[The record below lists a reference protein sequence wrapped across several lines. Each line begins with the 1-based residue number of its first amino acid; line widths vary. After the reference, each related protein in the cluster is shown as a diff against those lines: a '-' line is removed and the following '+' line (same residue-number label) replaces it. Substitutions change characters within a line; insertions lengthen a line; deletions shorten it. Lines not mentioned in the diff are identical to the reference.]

1 MYMHMA
7 TQLSDP
13 RSSRVVVL
21 VSPSEKRRIAANA
34 EAADM
39 SMSDFMRTAAE
50 RYTEPTPA
58 EQALM
63 RDLLAQLELANARTE
78 TAMAD
83 LDAARTAAA
92 AFDEDGYRA
101 KVREEL
107 LGRTDIDWD
116 ALSAMLGGSKRQ

>member
-21 VSPSEKRRIAANA
+21 VSPAEKRRIAANA

-39 SMSDFMRTAAE
+39 SVSDFMRTAAE
-50 RYTEPTPA
+50 RYSEPTPS

-63 RDLLAQLELANARTE
+63 RDLLAQLETANARTE
-78 TAMAD
+78 TAMNE
-83 LDAARTAAA
+83 LEAARASAA
-92 AFDEDGYRA
+92 AFDEEAYRA

-107 LGRTDIDWD
+107 LARTDIDWN
-116 ALSAMLGGSKRQ
+116 ALSTMLAGGTRQ

>member
-21 VSPSEKRRIAANA
+21 VSPAEKRRIAANA

-39 SMSDFMRTAAE
+39 SVSDFMRTAAE
-50 RYTEPTPA
+50 RYSEPTPA

-63 RDLLAQLELANARTE
+63 GDLLAQLEAANARTDA
-78 TAMAD
+78 AMAA
-83 LDAARTAAA
+83 LEAARAAA
-92 AFDEDGYRA
+92 EAFDEQACRA
-101 KVREEL
+101 KIREEL
-107 LGRTDIDWD
+107 LARTDIDWN
-116 ALSAMLGGSKRQ
+116 ALSAAFVGSTPQ

>member
-78 TAMAD
+78 TAMAQ
-83 LDAARTAAA
+83 LEGSRTAAA
-92 AFDEDGYRA
+92 AFDEDAYRA

-107 LGRTDIDWD
+107 LARTDIDWD
-116 ALSAMLGGSKRQ
+116 ALSAMLGGSKPQ

>member
-39 SMSDFMRTAAE
+39 SVSDFMRTAAE
-50 RYTEPTPA
+50 RYSEPSPA

-63 RDLLAQLELANARTE
+63 RDLLAQLEVANARTE
-78 TAMAD
+78 KAMTE

-92 AFDEDGYRA
+92 AFDEEAYRT

-107 LGRTDIDWD
+107 LARTDVDWD
-116 ALSAMLGGSKRQ
+116 ALSTLLAVGTRQ

>member
-39 SMSDFMRTAAE
+39 SVSDFMRTAAE
-50 RYTEPTPA
+50 RYSEPTPA

-63 RDLLAQLELANARTE
+63 RDLLEQLELANARTE
-78 TAMAD
+78 TAMAE

-92 AFDEDGYRA
+92 ALDEDGYRA

-107 LGRTDIDWD
+107 LARTDIDWD
-116 ALSAMLGGSKRQ
+116 ALSTMLAGPTRQ

>member
-21 VSPSEKRRIAANA
+21 VSPAEKRRIAANA

-39 SMSDFMRTAAE
+39 SVSDFMRTAAE
-50 RYTEPTPA
+50 RYSEPTSA

-63 RDLLAQLELANARTE
+63 RDLLAQLETANARTE
-78 TAMAD
+78 TAMNE
-83 LDAARTAAA
+83 LEAARASAA
-92 AFDEDGYRA
+92 AFDEEAYRA

-107 LGRTDIDWD
+107 LARTDIDWN
-116 ALSAMLGGSKRQ
+116 ALSTLLAGGTRQ